1 MKYVVSV
8 KEVIDMCAVV
18 EAESLQEAEALIHNA
33 YCECMFDGNFGYTE
47 LEIEDKTQWYI
58 DECGQEAYEKLTPE
72 VNEFINEV
80 DDWYND
86 DEDDEEVDK

>member
-8 KEVIDMCAVV
+8 KEVINMCAVV
-18 EAESLQEAEALIHNA
+18 EAESLQEAEVLIHNA
-33 YCECMFDGNFGYTE
+33 YCDGMFDSTDYIE

-72 VNEFINEV
+72 VNEFIN
-80 DDWYND
+80 DYDSWYD
-86 DEDDEEVDK
+86 REGDEDE

>member
-18 EAESLQEAEALIHNA
+18 EAENLREAEELIHHA
-33 YCECMFDGNFGYTE
+33 YCDGMFDSTGYIE

-72 VNEFINEV
+72 VNEFINEA

-86 DEDDEEVDK
+86 DEDDEDE